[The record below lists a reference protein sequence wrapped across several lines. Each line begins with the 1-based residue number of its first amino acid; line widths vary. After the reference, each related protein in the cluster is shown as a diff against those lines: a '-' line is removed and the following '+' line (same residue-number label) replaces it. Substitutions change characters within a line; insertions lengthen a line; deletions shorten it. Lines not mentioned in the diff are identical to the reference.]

1 MKYAGT
7 IGLALALAFA
17 GIASACGPATPDAS
31 NPPVPTGEPTA
42 TSAPTASDVPT
53 SAPTVTSAPTASVAP
68 TGTTAPA
75 AAPEPAGQP
84 VKASAF
90 AEDLK
95 KAGFDL
101 AKLPPKI
108 GKMSDGQKKKIMPLF
123 VKALGY
129 ENCQGCHVE
138 GDFKKKTRNLEI
150 AEHMYDEFVAALRDE
165 KGVAN
170 VFCDSCH
177 QGKPKVLNRSDLKAV
192 NKFMDDQYVNH
203 FSRADKKSQECSSCH
218 GDTFEMKIFDKL
230 WKVPAK

>member
-1 MKYAGT
+1 MKIAGS
-7 IGLALALAFA
+7 IGLALALALA
-17 GIASACGPATPDAS
+17 GVASACGPSTPDVQ
-31 NPPVPTGEPTA
+31 PPPAPTGEPTA
-42 TSAPTASDVPT
+42 TPTATEAPTA
-53 SAPTVTSAPTASVAP
+53 APTAEPGP
-68 TGTTAPA
+68 TASATPTAPP
-75 AAPEPAGQP
+75 APPGP
-84 VKASAF
+84 PIKASAF

-108 GKMSDGQKKKIMPLF
+108 DKMSDGQKKKIMPLF

-165 KGVAN
+165 NGKAT

-177 QGKPKVLNRSDLKAV
+177 DGKAKMLNRADRTAMSKY
-192 NKFMDDQYVNH
+192 METEYVGH
-203 FSRADKKSQECSSCH
+203 FTRADKKNQECSSCH
-218 GDTFEMKIFDKL
+218 TDTFEMKIFDKV
-230 WKVPAK
+230 WKVPAQ